1 MLSARWKGETKAS
14 GAHAEPIHV
23 GQVRNFKIATID
35 RDTKQISLELTT

>member
-14 GAHAEPIHV
+14 GGQAAQLHV

-35 RDTKQISLELTT
+35 RDTKQISLELTM

>member
-14 GAHAEPIHV
+14 GAQAEPIHV